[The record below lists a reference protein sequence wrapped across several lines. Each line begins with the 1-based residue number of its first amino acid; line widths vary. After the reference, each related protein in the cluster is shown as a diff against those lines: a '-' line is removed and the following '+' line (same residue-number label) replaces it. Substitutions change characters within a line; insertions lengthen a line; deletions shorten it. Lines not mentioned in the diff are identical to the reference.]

1 MEKKNIRMYFYAFIL
16 AVTVILN
23 LSQQASA
30 RPNMDEMAN
39 MAEAL
44 RYLEKLD
51 KYYSQMARPRFGRS
65 ISDTRPGKRDP
76 FIPIDLN

>member
-1 MEKKNIRMYFYAFIL
+1 MEKKNVRTCVYAFIL
-16 AVTVILN
+16 VVTIVLN

-30 RPNMDEMAN
+30 RPNIDEMAN

-51 KYYSQMARPRFGRS
+51 KYYSQIARPRFGRS

-76 FIPIDLN
+76 LLTLVN

>member
-51 KYYSQMARPRFGRS
+51 KYYSQMARPR
-65 ISDTRPGKRDP
+65 
-76 FIPIDLN
+76 